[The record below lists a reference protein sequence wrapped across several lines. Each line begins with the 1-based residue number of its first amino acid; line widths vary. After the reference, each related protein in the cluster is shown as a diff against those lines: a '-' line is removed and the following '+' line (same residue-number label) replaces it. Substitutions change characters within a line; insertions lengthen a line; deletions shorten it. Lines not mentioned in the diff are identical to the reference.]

1 MLGKMTKSLLAFSS
15 VLTACVM
22 LFIIFF
28 LFKEG
33 IGLFRS
39 SNIEKG
45 YTLLVHAD
53 NPVKELNSFEIKEI
67 FDGKISNWSQVGGK
81 DIEIKPYRIGDYLK
95 EHGEDIP
102 LENLEAELAAY
113 IGQHRHI
120 LAFLPE
126 KYAPVFN
133 SSVKE
138 LPSHKVSF
146 SDVFGG
152 REWLPASSPAPLF
165 GALPLIG
172 GTLLVSFLAI
182 LIALPLGLGVAVYV
196 AELAPVRIKKGM
208 KVVVELLAGI
218 PSVVYGFFGLVVL
231 APLIQGV
238 FALQIGETALTGGVI
253 LAIMALPTII
263 SVAEDALS
271 NTPRALKEGSL
282 ALGATQ
288 WQTIR
293 QVTFPH
299 ARSGIMAAVVL
310 GIGRALGETMA
321 VLMVTGNAAV
331 MPGSIFESVR
341 TIPATIAAE
350 LGESSTGGT
359 HYQALFLLG
368 ALLFVVTMLTSVLA
382 DIVTRKQ
389 VKS

>member
-1 MLGKMTKSLLAFSS
+1 MLGKVTKSLLALSS

-28 LFKEG
+28 LFNEG

-39 SNIEKG
+39 SHIEKG
-45 YTLLVHAD
+45 YKLLVHAD
-53 NPVKELNSFEIKEI
+53 NPVEELTSFEIKEI
-67 FDGKISNWSQVGGK
+67 FDGKISHWSEVGGE
-81 DIEIKPYRIGDYLK
+81 DREIKPYRIGDYFK
-95 EHGEDIP
+95 EHSEDIP
-102 LENLEAELAAY
+102 LENLSAELGAY
-113 IGQHRHI
+113 IGQHTHI

-126 KYAPVFN
+126 KYAPV
-133 SSVKE
+133 SAPYVKE
-138 LPSHKVSF
+138 LSQHKISF
-146 SDVFGG
+146 SDVFRG

-196 AELAPVRIKKGM
+196 AELAPVPVKKLM

-231 APLIQGV
+231 APLIQRI
-238 FALQIGETALTGGVI
+238 FATPIGETALTGGVI

-263 SVAEDALS
+263 SVAEDALR
-271 NTPRALKEGSL
+271 NTPKELKEGSL

-331 MPGSIFESVR
+331 MPGSVFESVR

-368 ALLFVVTMLTSVLA
+368 ALLFVVTLLTSVFA
-382 DIVTRKQ
+382 EIITRKQ